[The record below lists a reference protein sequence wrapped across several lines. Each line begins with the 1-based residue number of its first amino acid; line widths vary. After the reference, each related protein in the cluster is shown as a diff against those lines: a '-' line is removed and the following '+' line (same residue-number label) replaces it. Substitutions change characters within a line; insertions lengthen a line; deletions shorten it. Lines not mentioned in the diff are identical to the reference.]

1 MYKVEEVES
10 RIRLN
15 ANEINIPLSDAVIDD
30 ILSEMNLAG
39 FNRYPESDSQSL
51 IKAYADYMKIDE
63 DEVIAGNGS
72 DEILDILFK
81 AFTSYGDKVMSIA
94 PSFVM
99 YELVSQVYRCAFV
112 PYQLKDYNSFDTDD
126 FIEVLQKEKPR
137 MVFICNPNNPTGLL
151 IPKADLI
158 KIVES
163 TDAMIILDEAYGE
176 FISDTFR
183 DYSMI
188 DERRNYRNLI
198 VLKTLSKAY
207 GLAGLRVGFGIAGK
221 EQVAAMAEKKYPYNV
236 SLFSQQFALG
246 LINRASLPFFKERI
260 QTTIENR
267 RYFVEALKAFETI
280 TVFPSAAN
288 FVWLY
293 APTVDL
299 KALSDAAGILIR
311 VFTTDQLKGYCRIS
325 IGTKDEM
332 DAMLD
337 AIKEGLS

>member
-1 MYKVEEVES
+1 MYKVEEIES

-15 ANEINIPLSDAVIDD
+15 ANEINIPLNDALIEE

-51 IKAYADYMKIDE
+51 VKAYARLIGVDE
-63 DEVIAGNGS
+63 NEVIAGNGS

-81 AFTSYGDKVMSIA
+81 AFTSYGDKIMSIT

-99 YELVSQVYRCAFV
+99 YELISQVYRCTFS
-112 PYQLKDYNSFDTDD
+112 PYRLKSYNDFDVDD
-126 FIEVLQKEKPR
+126 FIAAIEAEKPR

-176 FISDTFR
+176 FISDNYR

-188 DERRNYRNLI
+188 DERRKYSNLI
-198 VLKTLSKAY
+198 ILKTLSKAY
-207 GLAGLRVGFGIAGK
+207 GLAGLRVGFGIADK
-221 EQVAAMAEKKYPYNV
+221 AQIAALDAKKYPYNV

-246 LINRASLPFFKERI
+246 LINRAERPFLKERI
-260 QTTIENR
+260 RTTIENR
-267 RYFVEALKAFETI
+267 SYFVEKLKEFEGI

-299 KALSDAAGILIR
+299 KVLSDAAGILIR

-325 IGTKDEM
+325 IGTKTEM
-332 DAMLD
+332 DAMID
-337 AIKEGLS
+337 AIKEGME